1 MSNTEHLTPPKP
13 QPDDRDRS
21 PRDLPRATGVRPW
34 TNGGRPSN
42 ARNEIGSSSGFPGS
56 RTVGET
62 K

>member
-21 PRDLPRATGVRPW
+21 PRDLPKAQGIRPSKD
-34 TNGGRPSN
+34 GGRPSN
-42 ARNEIGSSSGFPGS
+42 ARTEQGSSSGFPGNRS
-56 RTVGET
+56 VGSE

>member
-1 MSNTEHLTPPKP
+1 MTAPKP

-21 PRDLPRATGVRPW
+21 PRDLPRAHGVRPW

-56 RTVGET
+56 RTVGE
-62 K
+62 KK

>member
-1 MSNTEHLTPPKP
+1 MPNTEHLTPPKP

-21 PRDLPRATGVRPW
+21 PRDLPRAQGVRPW

-42 ARNEIGSSSGFPGS
+42 ARTEQGSSSGFPGNRS
-56 RTVGET
+56 VGSE